1 MNFFQNCQTNLF
13 LKPLWQTIV
22 KWDPQLWIRQSN
34 GRLQCSVQA
43 YLALSP
49 HTVQCC
55 KYIDQFVFD
64 TDSVQC
70 CTVLYCTL
78 PLRCEGNPSA
88 KHRYTAAQAQVSVAS
103 VSGLLIGQWRRNI
116 VIWLADRNTGDT
128 LLVSYPLAPQAGA
141 ALLVLA
147 CFDILL
153 NIFLLKLKQT
163 PADPTEH
170 ACPSLLGK
178 AKLFIFQ

>member
-1 MNFFQNCQTNLF
+1 MNLF
-13 LKPLWQTIV
+13 QLLSKQPFSKTLMADDCEVRSSVVDQTEQ
-22 KWDPQLWIRQSN
+22 WPP
-34 GRLQCSVQA
+34 SVQCTG
-43 YLALSP
+43 LSGSQP
-49 HTVQCC
+49 SHCAMLQIYWSVC
-55 KYIDQFVFD
+55 VWH
-64 TDSVQC
+64 SVQC